1 MKNIAALLAFLISF
15 GLHAQEDTPTTP
27 PSETEITT
35 SETTGDTT
43 IVRVGRH
50 RLKLVERVGKD
61 EVILEKPFMD
71 PEDWEFKERFKPG
84 STDNK
89 SDWTKKH
96 ELTHWSGVTLGI
108 NGFVGPNNSLDLPT
122 ESAKMTLDYSKS
134 YTFSINF
141 PEIKFRLIKDYVG
154 IYTGL
159 GVQFNSYRLRQN
171 TLLTFG
177 DEVIQTTDTTHSYD
191 RNTLQ
196 ATYLR
201 IPLMLEFN
209 TSEKPMRSFHVA
221 MGVVGGFRIGSTYVQ
236 KYKDN
241 GISYKVNTGGIP
253 NLNLFSAEAMVR
265 VGYGP
270 IVAYASYWLT
280 PLFDKS
286 EGPELY
292 PFSVGLGF
300 CF

>member
-1 MKNIAALLAFLISF
+1 MKSIAITLAFLMSF
-15 GLHAQEDTPTTP
+15 GLYAQEETPQTSKNDTII
-27 PSETEITT
+27 SEA
-35 SETTGDTT
+35 TGDTT
-43 IVRVGRH
+43 IVRLGKH
-50 RLKLVERVGKD
+50 RLKVVERVGKD
-61 EVILEKPFMD
+61 EILLEKQL
-71 PEDWEFKERFKPG
+71 EDTDEWETKERFVPSIAG
-84 STDNK
+84 ED

-96 ELTHWSGVTLGI
+96 RLTHWSGVSVGI
-108 NGFVGPNNSLDLPT
+108 NGFVGPNHSLDLPT
-122 ESAKMTLDYSKS
+122 ESSEMTLDYSKS

-141 PEIKFRLIKDYVG
+141 PEIKFRIIKDYMG

-159 GVQFNSYRLRQN
+159 GIQFNSYRLRQN

-177 DEVIQTTDTTHSYD
+177 NEVTQITDTTHSYD

-209 TSEKPMRSFHVA
+209 TSDKPMRTFHVA
-221 MGVVGGFRIGSTYVQ
+221 VGVVGGFRIASTYVQ
-236 KYKDN
+236 KYKEN
-241 GISYKVNTGGIP
+241 GIDYKVNTGGIP
-253 NLNLFSAEAMVR
+253 NLNLFSGEAMAR

-270 IVAYASYWLT
+270 FVVYASYWLT

-300 CF
+300 SF